1 MSHQRFA
8 EVIADIAAGLPPDH
22 ITAWAG
28 VLRQAVA
35 SDSTVVTALIDA
47 RAGFSIAA
55 PAERLASAWRHEAP
69 DLPGSAVA
77 LALRSAAVLHQRTD
91 AQRTELAVSG
101 PTSASV
107 PVRLTSSVVVE
118 VIRAARA
125 RLLVASFAAY
135 GVAEVIAALRSAAER
150 GVRINLMLESSAE
163 DGGALRGSP
172 GAAAT
177 FAALRQQA
185 VFWHWPAA
193 RRPATGRSRAAL
205 HAKFIAADD
214 TVALISSANLTDRA
228 LTHNV
233 EVGVV
238 LRDPELVRRLVAH
251 FRALCDPQVGPLER
265 LPDHAPTRCSG
276 MDRP

>member
-8 EVIADIAAGLPPDH
+8 EVIADIAAGLPADH

-28 VLRQAVA
+28 VLRQAA
-35 SDSTVVTALIDA
+35 TGDSTVVAALIDA
-47 RAGFSIAA
+47 RAGFAIAA

-135 GVAEVIAALRSAAER
+135 GVAEVIAELRSAADR
-150 GVRINLMLESSAE
+150 GIHIDLLLESSAE

-177 FAALRQQA
+177 FAALRDQA
-185 VFWHWPAA
+185 AFWHWPAA
-193 RRPATGRSRAAL
+193 RRPTRGRSRAAL
-205 HAKFIAADD
+205 HAKFVAADSA
-214 TVALISSANLTDRA
+214 VALVSSANLTDRA

-238 LRDPELVRRLVAH
+238 LRDPEVVRRLVAH
-251 FRALCDPQVGPLER
+251 FRALCDPQVGPLEQ
-265 LPDHAPTRCSG
+265 LPDQAPTRCSG